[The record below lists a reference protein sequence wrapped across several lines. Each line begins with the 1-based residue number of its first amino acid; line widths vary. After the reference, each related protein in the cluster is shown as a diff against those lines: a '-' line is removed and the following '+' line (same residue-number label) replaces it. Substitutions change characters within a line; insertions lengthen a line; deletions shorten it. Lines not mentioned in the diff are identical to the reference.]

1 MALVRLDVRFDTL
14 DELAKYA
21 NVNPVVV
28 AIVDADTI
36 VTLGSMHDLLTSPI
50 GVWLELSDNYSAQMA
65 ARDVATLS
73 WLVALD
79 TVVVSGPSA
88 EASAQVLEALLT
100 NDEVN
105 FTNGVATLVG
115 AYNRPAPP
123 TPVAVWSFDG
133 THLRRGDEVLRE
145 ASSESGGVGD
155 VTTYR

>member
-14 DELAKYA
+14 DALARYA
-21 NVNPVVV
+21 NVNRVVV
-28 AIVDADTI
+28 SIIDADTI
-36 VTLGSMHDLLTSPI
+36 IALGSMHDQLTSPI
-50 GVWLELSDNYSAQMA
+50 GLWLELSDNYSPQMA

-73 WLVALD
+73 WIVTLD

-88 EASAQVLEALLT
+88 DAGAQVLEALLT

-123 TPVAVWSFDG
+123 APIDVWSWDG
-133 THLRRGDEVLRE
+133 SVLRCGDEVLRE
-145 ASSESGGVGD
+145 ASFESSDLGD
-155 VTTYR
+155 ATTYR